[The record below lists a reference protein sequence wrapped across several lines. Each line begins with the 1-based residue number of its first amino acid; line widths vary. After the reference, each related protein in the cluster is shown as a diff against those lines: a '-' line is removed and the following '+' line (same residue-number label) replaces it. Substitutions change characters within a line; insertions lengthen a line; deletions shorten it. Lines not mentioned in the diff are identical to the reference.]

1 MSDTIIT
8 ELNSMN
14 YILYV
19 LFKGY
24 SLPEELSYLNLTQ
37 ERILI
42 TVREHKNTS
51 MHEIARFI
59 GIERGPFSQVINKLE
74 KLNLIERKRLD
85 NDRRTVHLRLS
96 AKGKEVTDKIQN
108 HMQQH
113 FSSVLGPLSS
123 EEQKRLFDSFK
134 TLRETAEKLLLNND
148 NNLK

>member
-59 GIERGPFSQVINKLE
+59 GIERGTFSQVINKLE
-74 KLNLIERKRLD
+74 KLKLIERKRLD

-96 AKGKEVTDKIQN
+96 SKGKEVTDKIQK
-108 HMQQH
+108 HMQ
-113 FSSVLGPLSS
+113 
-123 EEQKRLFDSFK
+123 
-134 TLRETAEKLLLNND
+134 
-148 NNLK
+148 